1 VIDGDDAFWIIGDK
15 RLSKI
20 ATDNLQKKIDD
31 KYFNHKLDNQ
41 VYRNHQKYNSCFP
54 TSLF

>member
-41 VYRNHQKYNSCFP
+41 
-54 TSLF
+54 